1 MKPMASSIRWLA
13 VLVLIG
19 IGISGLAGDPEPFR
33 FGVSSS
39 SLGVLHRND
48 MTAALKA
55 WGTAVTKDLRLDV
68 RIDVVLF
75 DTEAQLTAALADGS
89 VESATM
95 TAEEFVRSGARP
107 EELFMTA
114 RNGSFTKQYL
124 LLTRQKSP
132 HHELSSLVG
141 KELALHDGPATS
153 LALPW
158 LDTLLLGQGMKPAL
172 GTFGRLNRLDNPSKC
187 VLRVFFGQ
195 SEACFVT
202 AQTFD
207 VACELNPQ
215 LESALRIVATSPPV
229 IPTFFFIRPNY
240 VSTFRSKIEHA
251 LTHVHSSISGQQLLT
266 VYMATSLERQPIAVF
281 DTTRRLVEE
290 YHRLVLPPSPPDARQ
305 FTPPSGSTLPRS

>member
-1 MKPMASSIRWLA
+1 MNAPLHAIGPLA
-13 VLVLIG
+13 LLIFYGSGVLP
-19 IGISGLAGDPEPFR
+19 LATATEPFR
-33 FGVSSS
+33 FGVSSA

-68 RIDVVLF
+68 RIDVVLY
-75 DTEAQLTAALADGS
+75 DSESRLSAALADGS

-114 RNGSFTKQYL
+114 RNGSCTKQYL
-124 LLTRQKSP
+124 LLTRLKSP
-132 HHELSSLVG
+132 HHDLASLVG

-158 LDTLLLGQGMKPAL
+158 LDTVLLRQGAKRAQDA
-172 GTFGRLNRLDNPSKC
+172 FGKLNRLDNPSKC

-195 SEACFVT
+195 SEACLVT
-202 AQTFD
+202 AETFQ

-215 LESALRIVATSPPV
+215 LQTALRPIASSPPL
-229 IPTFFFIRPNY
+229 IPTFFFIRPDY
-240 VSTFRSKIEHA
+240 QASLRSEIEQA
-251 LTHVHSSISGQQLLT
+251 LTHIHSSVSGLQLLT
-266 VYMATSLERQPIAVF
+266 VYMATSLERHPSAVF

-290 YHRLVLPPSPPDARQ
+290 YHRLLLPAEPSPGTR
-305 FTPPSGSTLPRS
+305 PSP